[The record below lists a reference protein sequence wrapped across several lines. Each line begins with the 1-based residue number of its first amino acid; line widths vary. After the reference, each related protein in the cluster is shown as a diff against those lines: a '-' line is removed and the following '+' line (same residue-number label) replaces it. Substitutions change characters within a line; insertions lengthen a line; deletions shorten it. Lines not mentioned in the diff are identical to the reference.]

1 VASLSSIGVS
11 GLLAFQQSLGTV
23 SHNISNSTTEGYS
36 RQRVGLA
43 ARTPENTGVGFF
55 GTGVQVD
62 SVTRVYDQ
70 FILDRLQTN
79 ISNHSQSEHFLGLV
93 SQVDNLLADESA
105 GLTPALQNFFNSLQ
119 NSVDDPAS
127 APAREVLL
135 SDADALVQRF
145 QSIDNRLRQLGLD
158 AENDLVN
165 ISNEINGLGRSLARV
180 NESIILGSGS
190 GTGNPPNDLLDER
203 DGLLRELA
211 ELTSVKTVTQKDGSL
226 NVFIGTGQGLVV
238 GSTVNQLEAVR
249 SRFDPERFDITVQQ
263 GSVNIDITSQLT
275 GGRLG
280 AVIDFRDN
288 VLEPGLNSL
297 GRVATGLGTTF
308 NNQHQLGVD
317 LNGNVG
323 QAFFNV
329 SPVDV
334 AASNGNVGTG
344 NITAAITNVADFTA
358 SDYEVLYDGA
368 NYRVTRLSDQQNV
381 FIGDLATLNA
391 TPVDG
396 FQLTVTAGAVA
407 GDTFQV
413 QPTRNSARNIGV
425 LIKDNGLIAHASPI
439 RSTSAISNTGNLKF
453 NLGGVSGAT
462 TYPLAADITLV
473 FDPNA
478 VGAGVPGFLI
488 SGGPGGAIA
497 YDPANAAEVN
507 GKSFTL
513 TAPFDGIT
521 FTVSG
526 VPATG
531 DSVTVTNNTNG
542 VGDNQNGLLLAQ
554 LQNNITL
561 LGNNTFQSSFGEL
574 VADVG
579 IRTRQGQI
587 TEETQLVLLQQN
599 QAERESVSG
608 VNLDEEAAKLL
619 QLQQAYQ
626 AAAQVVSIANSLFDE
641 ILATLR

>member
-1 VASLSSIGVS
+1 MASLNNIGVS

-23 SHNISNSTTEGYS
+23 SHNIANSTTEGYS
-36 RQRVGLA
+36 RQRTGLT
-43 ARTPENTGVGFF
+43 ARVADSTGVGFF
-55 GTGVQVD
+55 GTGVKIQG
-62 SVTRVYDQ
+62 VTRVYDQ
-70 FILDRLQTN
+70 FVLDRLQTN
-79 ISNHSQSEHFLGLV
+79 TSNYSQAEHFLGLV

-127 APAREVLL
+127 APAREVFL

-145 QSIDNRLRQLGLD
+145 QSIDNRLRQLGID

-165 ISNEINGLGRSLARV
+165 VTNEINGLGRALARV
-180 NESIILGSGS
+180 NESIVLESGS
-190 GTGNPPNDLLDER
+190 GTGNPPNDLLDKR

-211 ELTSVKTVTQKDGSL
+211 ELTSVKTVTQTDGSL
-226 NVFIGTGQGLVV
+226 NIFIGTGQGLVV
-238 GSTVNQLEAVR
+238 GSTVNELNAVR
-249 SRFDPERFDITVQQ
+249 SKFDPERLDIVVQQ
-263 GSVNIDITSQLT
+263 GGIQVDVTSQLT

-280 AVIDFRDN
+280 AVIDFRNN

-297 GRVATGLGTTF
+297 GRVATGLAATF
-308 NNQHQLGVD
+308 NAQHQLGID
-317 LNGNVG
+317 LNGNIG

-344 NITAAITNVADFTA
+344 NITAAITNVANFTA
-358 SDYEVLYDGA
+358 SDYEVVYDGS
-368 NYRVTRLSDQQNV
+368 NYRVTRLKDSKNV
-381 FIGDLATLNA
+381 FTGDLATLNA
-391 TPVDG
+391 TPIDG

-413 QPTRNSARNIGV
+413 QPTRNSARNIAV
-425 LIKDNGLIAHASPI
+425 LIKDNALIAHASPI
-439 RSTSAISNTGNLKF
+439 RSTSAITNTGNLKF
-453 NLGGVSGAT
+453 NLGGVSRAT
-462 TYPLAADITLV
+462 TFPIAADITLV

-478 VGAGVPGFLI
+478 AGAGVPGFII

-497 YDPANAAEVN
+497 YDPTNVAEVS

-513 TAPFDGIT
+513 ASPFDGIT

-526 VPATG
+526 TPSTG
-531 DSVTVTNNTNG
+531 DSVTIANNTNG
-542 VGDNQNGLLLAQ
+542 VGDNRNGLLLGQ
-554 LQNNITL
+554 LQNKITL

-587 TEETQLVLLQQN
+587 TEETQLVLLRQN
-599 QAERESVSG
+599 EAERESISG

-626 AAAQVVSIANSLFDE
+626 AAARVVTIANSLFDE
-641 ILATLR
+641 ILAALR